1 MFHLSILG
9 KQKDLPSED
18 PHRAYHWMDNFERKL
33 IDNPELMALLA
44 LIFDLRNNYKAV
56 VTETGEFEQ

>member
-1 MFHLSILG
+1 MLVTYCPFF
-9 KQKDLPSED
+9 DLLAPIFPKRVIVVE
-18 PHRAYHWMDNFERKL
+18 NIERKL